1 MRSKPRK
8 VSNVINLKIDVVSDS
23 LGINRV
29 SMTIVSR
36 SMITRPLLF
45 TRDNPHMKSDSIVQ
59 IHNSVNTAL
68 EPRNFSR
75 PPKFFGAI
83 PTPNITPNSFNIYAN
98 PRGTIRLPFI
108 SNHKDM
114 NIYGKTANIDFRI
127 I

>member
-36 SMITRPLLF
+36 SIITHPLLF
-45 TRDNPHMKSDSIVQ
+45 TRDNPHMKSESIVQ
-59 IHNSVNTAL
+59 IHNSVNAAL
-68 EPRNFSR
+68 EPNNFSG

-83 PTPNITPNSFNIYAN
+83 PTPNITPNIFNI
-98 PRGTIRLPFI
+98 
-108 SNHKDM
+108 
-114 NIYGKTANIDFRI
+114 
-127 I
+127 

>member
-45 TRDNPHMKSDSIVQ
+45 TRDNPHVKSD
-59 IHNSVNTAL
+59 
-68 EPRNFSR
+68 
-75 PPKFFGAI
+75 
-83 PTPNITPNSFNIYAN
+83 
-98 PRGTIRLPFI
+98 IR
-108 SNHKDM
+108 
-114 NIYGKTANIDFRI
+114 A
-127 I
+127 